1 MGANRTRTPLPSL
14 PQSPRPLSGA
24 ERDLSNP
31 PVRVVQQFFPPVFF
45 FWLCALVVFMFY
57 VGCFCSHCRKAV
69 GKSRSGR
76 DPVAI
81 RRNKFNFVQ
90 VAIPSEHAHLILSSS
105 FLHSFLSLS
114 SSSLHLPAPAHLR
127 FFSASENFLSPFL
140 SLTIKYSLLFYF
152 APLSLTFSHHIEEKQ
167 KKMIQLSV

>member
-81 RRNKFNFVQ
+81 RRNKFNFVR
-90 VAIPSEHAHLILSSS
+90 VAIPSEHAHPIPSSRLTLLISV
-105 FLHSFLSLS
+105 
-114 SSSLHLPAPAHLR
+114 HLFTCPLALICL
-127 FFSASENFLSPFL
+127 FFASENFLSPIR

-152 APLSLTFSHHIEEKQ
+152 APLSLICSHHIEEK
-167 KKMIQLSV
+167 KIIQLSV